1 MKNKK
6 FMVVKEEVSK
16 IVKLE
21 KSEKNSYKVTPK
33 NKLKIKGTINVT
45 EMRIASDDFANVVI
59 QKKVAKKMKEFIRFI
74 TDSEEET
81 GESVREAL
89 NEVTRYRSIL
99 EKKYQDYLEA
109 SVLEEALHKLDLIE
123 QELKLRKRI
132 YEEQDQE
139 KNLGGKSK

>member
-1 MKNKK
+1 
-6 FMVVKEEVSK
+6 MVVKEEVSK